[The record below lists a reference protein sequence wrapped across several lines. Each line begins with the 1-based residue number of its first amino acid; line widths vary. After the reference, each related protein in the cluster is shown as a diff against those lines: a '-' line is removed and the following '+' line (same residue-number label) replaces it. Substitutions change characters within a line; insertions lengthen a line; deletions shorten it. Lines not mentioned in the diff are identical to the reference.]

1 MNLAWKNNAALESF
15 RFSIT
20 FQFSPALLALTHISI
35 VNILAYIAKFR
46 ECKDA
51 WR

>member
-1 MNLAWKNNAALESF
+1 MIQETA
-15 RFSIT
+15 I
-20 FQFSPALLALTHISI
+20 ALTH
-35 VNILAYIAKFR
+35 VVVTNILAYIAKFR